1 MTEVRRHPR
10 FQVNFGSMFSG
21 AQFAGNGTIADLSVS
36 GCSITSKVTLTA
48 KSSLA
53 LQIELPDSPW
63 PLHVERAI
71 VQWAKGNTFGV
82 EFEQLSL
89 NDTDRLHKL
98 IQDLEHGPLIVI
110 RRANG

>member
-1 MTEVRRHPR
+1 
-10 FQVNFGSMFSG
+10 MFSG

-71 VQWAKGNTFGV
+71 VRWARGNISGV
-82 EFEQLSL
+82 DFEQLL
-89 NDTDRLHKL
+89 MNNTDRLHKL